1 MKKVIAISL
10 CLLCMFLSTSCA
22 ELIKELQDSSALPNE
37 QITAEP
43 FETIEEFSNNEHEQ
57 TVTTESVTTKP
68 VVHDCNR
75 EGHSWDSGKWIYN
88 SDDIVQQFDFTC
100 IHCNETKTE
109 YVNDNVASNVAQIVL
124 DQEAMIKARTD
135 QFRNERP
142 DLVFL
147 DLYVARVLSFL
158 HVAKDA
164 SADELVKQYD
174 LASAFPNGN
183 ISVYEY
189 INYIIIDFPRN
200 DFTEQVYQALEQF
213 SEQEPMITGMSV
225 EAYDYSLRY
234 MPYIAYYSA
243 SAAPITFT
251 VTDTLPNLLYDQDFL
266 IKSKQEYD
274 AYLDLMLEHADFP
287 NQKTVIESKRDLY
300 DDSFF
305 SENALIITRIIT
317 RSSGSIELTVNDLY
331 CSEGKIYVIV
341 RTDEP
346 SSRDDDMQYTTFTV
360 QVSQQ
365 DVAGIEQ
372 IITLE

>member
-1 MKKVIAISL
+1 MKRIIAMSL
-10 CLLCMFLSTSCA
+10 IVVSVLLLVSCDA
-22 ELIKELQDSSALPNE
+22 VRIQELISALTASQENITE
-37 QITAEP
+37 IVTTSEESQIQQEP
-43 FETIEEFSNNEHEQ
+43 LLTEEQ
-57 TVTTESVTTKP
+57 TTQVPPTQ
-68 VVHDCNR
+68 DCNSN
-75 EGHSWDSGKWIYN
+75 GHSWDSGKWIYN

-147 DLYVARVLSFL
+147 DLYVSRVLCFL

-164 SADELVKQYD
+164 SADDLVKQYD

-189 INYIIIDFPRN
+189 INYIVIDFPRN

-213 SEQEPMITGMSV
+213 SEQEPMITGMGV
-225 EAYDYSLRY
+225 EVSDYSLRY
-234 MPYIAYYSA
+234 MPNIMYYSA

-274 AYLDLMLEHADFP
+274 AYLDFMLEHADFT

-305 SENALIITRIIT
+305 SENALIITHIIT

-331 CSEGKIYVIV
+331 SSEGKIYVIV

-346 SSRDDDMQYTTFTV
+346 SSRTDDMQYTTFTV

-365 DVAGIEQ
+365 DVAGVEQ